1 MHVPVGM
8 FLVLFKSR
16 LWSTADRKD
25 RHRVKVLFFSST
37 LEDPG
42 RGLETSLKD
51 LVPAGRVEVCRSIEE
66 LTRRL
71 QRLYDQNTIVIL
83 QAQDK
88 QQLARMVSL
97 RDVFQGVRI
106 ILLVPDREEET
117 IVLAHRLRPRFLS
130 TSESDFS
137 DVMSVLQKMLSK
149 GE

>member
-1 MHVPVGM
+1 M
-8 FLVLFKSR
+8 
-16 LWSTADRKD
+16 
-25 RHRVKVLFFSST
+25 KVLFFSST

-51 LVPAGRVEVCRSIEE
+51 LVPADRVEVCRSIEE

-97 RDVFQGVRI
+97 RDVFQGFRI

>member
-1 MHVPVGM
+1 M
-8 FLVLFKSR
+8 
-16 LWSTADRKD
+16 
-25 RHRVKVLFFSST
+25 KVLFFSST

-97 RDVFQGVRI
+97 RDVFQGFRI